1 MEKTA
6 LSKDEYRNKAARYC
20 AAAEH
25 CESEVREKLR
35 QWGAEAKNT
44 DEIVDFLIDNN
55 YINEERYARAF
66 AHDKLRYNGWG
77 KMKIRYMLMG
87 KRISRSA
94 IEAALAAL
102 DENEYEEVLRKV
114 AEKKKGASPM
124 ELARFL
130 RQRGFS
136 DLPSEE

>member
-6 LSKDEYRNKAARYC
+6 LSRDEYRNKAARYC

-35 QWGAEAKNT
+35 QWGAEAKIS
-44 DEIVDFLIDNN
+44 DEIIDYLIDNN
-55 YINEERYARAF
+55 FINEERYACAF

-77 KMKIRYMLMG
+77 KIKIRYMLTG
-87 KRISRSA
+87 KRISSHA
-94 IEAALAAL
+94 IETALAAI
-102 DENEYEEVLRKV
+102 DESEYEAVRSKV
-114 AEKKKGASPM
+114 AGKKKGASPI

-130 RQRGFS
+130 KQRGF
-136 DLPSEE
+136 